1 MTKSSV
7 LLAHAWLC
15 TLLTLSLSGRAA
27 SDEVER
33 YLGES
38 TTMPTLL
45 SITGTDYTS
54 PSTFD
59 AFSRNQYAYA
69 REDAAA
75 YTASDGQIHGV
86 QLERAWH
93 DPRHTSSPRAEP
105 GCLCRRNTGVECGM
119 SLSIPDY

>member
-7 LLAHAWLC
+7 LLAYAWLC
-15 TLLTLSLSGRAA
+15 TLLTLSQSGRAA

-38 TTMPTLL
+38 STMPTLL
-45 SITGTDYTS
+45 SLTGTDYTS

-86 QLERAWH
+86 QLERAWR
-93 DPRHTSSPRAEP
+93 DYLTTRPVPRMSQDAFAVEVLAWSAE
-105 GCLCRRNTGVECGM
+105 
-119 SLSIPDY
+119 